1 MTIEE
6 QLSAAVAT
14 ASALTGE
21 RDDLRATIE
30 KLTVG
35 ASSELESLKV
45 EAASKDAKISELTA
59 VAETLAI
66 ELAAFKAKASDLE
79 QSQVSASKQAAV
91 IAASV
96 GITPTP
102 LPQEGE
108 ATKEAVNHLS
118 VFLSL
123 PVGKER
129 SDYFAAHKAA
139 IIKAAI

>member
-108 ATKEAVNHLS
+108 ATKEAVNHLA
-118 VFLSL
+118 VFLSMPL
-123 PVGKER
+123 GKER
-129 SDYFAAHKAA
+129 SDYFAAHKAT

>member
-35 ASSELESLKV
+35 ASSDLESLKV
-45 EAASKDAKISELTA
+45 EAASKDAKVSELTA
-59 VAETLAI
+59 AMETMGI
-66 ELAAFKAKASDLE
+66 ELAAFKAKASELE
-79 QSQVSASKQAAV
+79 QTQVSASKQAAV

-96 GITPTP
+96 GITPTS

-108 ATKEAVNHLS
+108 ATKEAVNHLA
-118 VFLSL
+118 VFLSMPL
-123 PVGKER
+123 GKER
-129 SDYFAAHKAA
+129 SDYFATHKAT

>member
-45 EAASKDAKISELTA
+45 EAASKDAKVSELTA
-59 VAETLAI
+59 AMETMGI
-66 ELAAFKAKASDLE
+66 ELAAFKAKATELE
-79 QSQVSASKQAAV
+79 QTQVSASKQAAV

-96 GITPTP
+96 GITPTS

-108 ATKEAVNHLS
+108 ATKEAVNHLA
-118 VFLSL
+118 VFLSMPL
-123 PVGKER
+123 GKER
-129 SDYFAAHKAA
+129 SDYFAAHKAT

>member
-96 GITPTP
+96 GITPTA

-108 ATKEAVNHLS
+108 ATKEAVNHLA
-118 VFLSL
+118 VFLSMPL
-123 PVGKER
+123 GKER
-129 SDYFAAHKAA
+129 SDYFAAHKAT

>member
-14 ASALTGE
+14 SSALTGE

-96 GITPTP
+96 GITPTA

-108 ATKEAVNHLS
+108 ATKEAVNHLA
-118 VFLSL
+118 VFLSM
-123 PVGKER
+123 PIGKER
-129 SDYFAAHKAA
+129 SDYFAAHKAT

>member
-14 ASALTGE
+14 SSALTGE

-96 GITPTP
+96 GITPTA

-108 ATKEAVNHLS
+108 ATKEAVNHLA
-118 VFLSL
+118 VFLSMPL
-123 PVGKER
+123 GKER
-129 SDYFAAHKAA
+129 SDYFAAHKAT